1 MPCPAKQAAARRVA
15 HHRHY
20 APHAAAPWK
29 NVLNS
34 SRCRSAASGPPALLM
49 PAGIRRLAPNSD
61 MDATEQAVRALG
73 EAFVMNSL
81 HRVLQTRLGKEQNV
95 FAGLSRMMLDS
106 FEDQPVLLVTEC
118 GSGAAVL
125 LRSCQF
131 ASLAADVR
139 ATPTPF
145 SLTPGSLQMLT
156 AIPQDSLP
164 TMMQRVQQAYEAGL
178 SAVQQPSSISS
189 SSSSGS
195 SSSSSAGHAG
205 EYLQVAIIG
214 VTPAAQ
220 GRGLGLS
227 LLQAAVAAAQQD
239 GLPLAVQAAGE
250 GVADFFA
257 KAGMQQVGR
266 HGLHPVMR
274 WEAR

>member
-1 MPCPAKQAAARRVA
+1 
-15 HHRHY
+15 
-20 APHAAAPWK
+20 
-29 NVLNS
+29 
-34 SRCRSAASGPPALLM
+34 M

-61 MDATEQAVRALG
+61 MDATEQAVKALG

-125 LRSCQF
+125 LRSGQF
-131 ASLAADVR
+131 ASLAADV
-139 ATPTPF
+139 ASTPTPF

-164 TMMQRVQQAYEAGL
+164 TMMQQVQQAYEAGL
-178 SAVQQPSSISS
+178 STVQQAS
-189 SSSSGS
+189 S

-205 EYLQVAIIG
+205 EYLQLAIIG

-227 LLQAAVAAAQQD
+227 LLQAAMAAAQQD

-266 HGLHPVMR
+266 HGLHPLMH
-274 WEAR
+274 WEAQ

>member
-1 MPCPAKQAAARRVA
+1 
-15 HHRHY
+15 
-20 APHAAAPWK
+20 
-29 NVLNS
+29 
-34 SRCRSAASGPPALLM
+34 
-49 PAGIRRLAPNSD
+49 

-178 SAVQQPSSISS
+178 SAVQQPSSS
-189 SSSSGS
+189 SSSSG

-239 GLPLAVQAAGE
+239 GLPLAAQAAGE

-274 WEAR
+274 WAR